1 MFVPTKAHSD
11 LVLEKL
17 LYYSMCKFLFRPDIY
32 IYIKNKMY
40 YQCLVYIYNCTKT
53 IQYIYITIHGSNLSA
68 MVYADKWIPAPWN
81 KREQE
86 LRKIKDLKNKRERK
100 RKNARAEERAE
111 DHNLLLAA
119 NAWMTEEFD
128 EQDGETASSTQKQ
141 QSSAGNDD
149 VDERQ
154 KGDEQNKENDVNG
167 ECENNELCS
176 KHMDET

>member
-1 MFVPTKAHSD
+1 
-11 LVLEKL
+11 
-17 LYYSMCKFLFRPDIY
+17 
-32 IYIKNKMY
+32 MY
-40 YQCLVYIYNCTKT
+40 YQCLVYIYIIAPKQYN
-53 IQYIYITIHGSNLSA
+53 IYIYITIHGSNLSA

-128 EQDGETASSTQKQ
+128 EQDGETVSSTQKQ
-141 QSSAGNDD
+141 QSFAGNDD